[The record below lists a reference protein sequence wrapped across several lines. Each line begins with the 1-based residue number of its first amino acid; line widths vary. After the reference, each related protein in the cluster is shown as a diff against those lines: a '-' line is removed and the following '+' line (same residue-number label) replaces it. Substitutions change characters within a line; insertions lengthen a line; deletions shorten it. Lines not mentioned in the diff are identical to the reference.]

1 MFSLKKNPNEFKS
14 SRKLPIWVQD
24 MEVLTRPNALARL
37 NSAQIELQLHNCARL
52 PSLGSIDRVL
62 RELVNAEQCFT
73 SQVADVIRRDP
84 SMTTRLL
91 RLVNSVYFGLTLPVT
106 SIEEAVFYLGVRQ
119 VRQLAMVTPVVEDLQ
134 RFAGKDS
141 FPWHAFWQHCVG
153 TAILTPEIMGDVQSS
168 QDETDYVA
176 GLLHDVG
183 KIAMAA
189 VFPAHFE
196 AIYLVPREGE
206 DLLAVEEELLGMT
219 HCELGALYLRYHNL
233 PESAVQ
239 AARYHHNPDKAK
251 THQRYV
257 AAVQVADLLVR
268 QAGIGHSGN
277 TSPIT
282 GEAWA
287 EAPGWKFLFPGNS
300 KEEQEIARANL
311 RRSLERLPAILE
323 GMV

>member
-1 MFSLKKNPNEFKS
+1 M
-14 SRKLPIWVQD
+14 
-24 MEVLTRPNALARL
+24 TRPTALARL

-168 QDETDYVA
+168 QDETDYVS

-183 KIAMAA
+183 KIAIAAAKNFGATSFGIEYNKEMA
-189 VFPAHFE
+189 E
-196 AIYLVPREGE
+196 
-206 DLLAVEEELLGMT
+206 LATRNTERAG
-219 HCELGALYLRYHNL
+219 
-233 PESAVQ
+233 
-239 AARYHHNPDKAK
+239 
-251 THQRYV
+251 
-257 AAVQVADLLVR
+257 VADKVKIINGDIFVEGDFHVYLLYAVAPLARVR
-268 QAGIGHSGN
+268 LSNHPLKS
-277 TSPIT
+277 
-282 GEAWA
+282 
-287 EAPGWKFLFPGNS
+287 
-300 KEEQEIARANL
+300 EIL
-311 RRSLERLPAILE
+311 
-323 GMV
+323 

>member
-1 MFSLKKNPNEFKS
+1 
-14 SRKLPIWVQD
+14 
-24 MEVLTRPNALARL
+24 MEVLSRPIAPGRL
-37 NSAQIELQLHNCARL
+37 EAGHIEQQLRNCARL
-52 PSLGSIDRVL
+52 PSLSSIDRVL

-73 SQVADVIRRDP
+73 AQVADVIRRDP

-91 RLVNSVYFGLTLPVT
+91 RLVNSVYYGLSMPVT

-134 RFAGKDS
+134 KIAGKGG

-153 TAILTPEIMGDVQSS
+153 TAILTPEILGDVQTS

-196 AIYLVPREGE
+196 AVQTATRAGE
-206 DLLAVEEELLGMT
+206 DILVAEREVLGMT
-219 HCELGALYLRYHNL
+219 HCELGAIYLRHHNL

-239 AARYHHNPDKAK
+239 AARYHHHPELAPS
-251 THQRYV
+251 HQRYV
-257 AAVQVADLLVR
+257 SAVQIADMLVR
-268 QAGIGHSGN
+268 HGGIGESGN
-277 TSPIT
+277 RAPVS
-282 GEAWA
+282 EESWA
-287 EAPGWKFLFPGNS
+287 EAEGWKVLFPGDS
-300 KEEQEIARANL
+300 TEEQAIARANL

>member
-1 MFSLKKNPNEFKS
+1 LFSLKKTPNEFKS

-24 MEVLTRPNALARL
+24 MEVLTRPTALARL

-196 AIYLVPREGE
+196 AIYLAPREGE
-206 DLLAVEEELLGMT
+206 DLLAVEIT
-219 HCELGALYLRYHNL
+219 PDRSGAVSLRRRDDAGLTQKANEPLIKVRTGPAIRQRPL
-233 PESAVQ
+233 PHRRSARFQRQ
-239 AARYHHNPDKAK
+239 AAQP
-251 THQRYV
+251 
-257 AAVQVADLLVR
+257 L
-268 QAGIGHSGN
+268 
-277 TSPIT
+277 
-282 GEAWA
+282 
-287 EAPGWKFLFPGNS
+287 
-300 KEEQEIARANL
+300 
-311 RRSLERLPAILE
+311 
-323 GMV
+323 